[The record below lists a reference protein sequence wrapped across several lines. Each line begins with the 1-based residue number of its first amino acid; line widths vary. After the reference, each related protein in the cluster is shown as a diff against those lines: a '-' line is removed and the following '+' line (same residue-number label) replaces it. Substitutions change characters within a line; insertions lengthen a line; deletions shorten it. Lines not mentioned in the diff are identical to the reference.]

1 MEIFY
6 YLGNKD
12 GTLQKQQVNKQQRAW
27 SQSGRQHMV
36 ILVNLARFELKLHNQ
51 IKGGLAFI
59 LFS

>member
-6 YLGNKD
+6 YLRNKD
-12 GTLQKQQVNKQQRAW
+12 GTLQKQQVNKQQRAC

-36 ILVNLARFELKLHNQ
+36 NLASFELILHNQ

-59 LFS
+59 PFS

>member
-6 YLGNKD
+6 YLVNKD
-12 GTLQKQQVNKQQRAW
+12 GTIKKQQVNKQQRAC

-36 ILVNLARFELKLHNQ
+36 ILVNVARFELILHNQ
-51 IKGGLAFI
+51 IKGELAFI